1 MRTLL
6 LAILCAMA
14 PARAE
19 TIDRVAVAVGNRVI
33 TTSDIERQA
42 RVSAFLS
49 GTKPDL
55 TPEGRR
61 RTAEMMVEQKL
72 ITRELETARYPE
84 PGPTELDEAFSDFK
98 SKYFATDEEYRRALT
113 DAGVTEAEVKQE
125 LLYQRR
131 FFGFI
136 GVRFRPA
143 AQVGEEAIR
152 EYFEKTVLPAA
163 KAANPGA
170 SYSLDEFRDKIQA
183 KLVEDGVDRQIAL
196 WLAEARSRT
205 EIVFHEEAFR

>member
-1 MRTLL
+1 MRTLAL
-6 LAILCAMA
+6 LTIGATLLT
-14 PARAE
+14 AE

-55 TPEGRR
+55 SAEGRR
-61 RTAEMMVEQKL
+61 KTAETMVEQKL
-72 ITRELETARYPE
+72 VSRELETARYPE
-84 PGPTELDEAFSDFK
+84 PGGAELDEAFAAFK
-98 SKYFATDEEYRRALT
+98 AQYFKEDAEYKRALA
-113 DAGVTEAEVKQE
+113 DAGVTEAEVKRE
-125 LLYQRR
+125 LLWQRR

-152 EYFEKTVLPAA
+152 EYFEKTVLPTAQA
-163 KAANPGA
+163 VNPGA
-170 SYSLDEFRDKIQA
+170 NFTLDEFHDKIQA
-183 KLVEDGVDRQIAL
+183 KLLEDGIDRQVAL
-196 WLAEARSRT
+196 WLAESRSRT

>member
-1 MRTLL
+1 MRTVLV
-6 LAILCAMA
+6 AILCALA
-14 PARAE
+14 PASAE

-72 ITRELETARYPE
+72 ISRELETARYPE
-84 PGPTELDEAFSDFK
+84 PGPAELDEAFSDFK
-98 SKYFATDEEYRRALT
+98 SKYFTNDADYRRALAE
-113 DAGVTEAEVKQE
+113 AGVTEAEVKQE

-152 EYFEKTVLPAA
+152 EYFERTVLPAA
-163 KAANPGA
+163 KAANPDA
-170 SYSLDEFRDKIQA
+170 SYTLDEFRDKIQA
-183 KLVEDGVDRQIAL
+183 KLVEDAVDRQIAL

>member
-6 LAILCAMA
+6 LAIACLTLAS
-14 PARAE
+14 AE
-19 TIDRVAVAVGNRVI
+19 IIDRVAVAVGTRVI

-55 TPEGRR
+55 SPEGRR
-61 RTAEMMVEQKL
+61 KTAEAMVEQKL
-72 ITRELETARYPE
+72 IARELETARYPE
-84 PGPTELDEAFSDFK
+84 PGPAELDEAFADFK
-98 SKYFATDEEYRRALT
+98 KKYFADDAEYRKALA

-125 LLYQRR
+125 LLWQRR

-136 GVRFRPA
+136 GVRFRPG
-143 AQVGEEAIR
+143 AQVGDAAVQD
-152 EYFEKTVLPAA
+152 YFEKNVLPAA
-163 KAANPGA
+163 QAANPGA
-170 SYSLDEFRDKIQA
+170 SFTLDEFRDKIQA
-183 KLVEDGVDRQIAL
+183 KLVEDSIDRQVAL